1 MQKSA
6 RCSFMYGEMTD
17 KTTITRVEQ
26 ALENHAIE
34 QFEILLYKK
43 TRKSHFDFHLFC
55 GYFCL
60 PILFCVFKTLFERV
74 DDGDDDD
81 DDFEAD
87 DDYYDDEGKVLLLFF
102 WLRLRVDALPYVLFS
117 VFLDTSSFSD
127 CRKLTLECILFNFA
141 INSTAATA
149 LLLLMRL
156 FGTRFLLFS
165 AGYALLFCLG

>member
-127 CRKLTLECILFNFA
+127 CRKVTL
-141 INSTAATA
+141 
-149 LLLLMRL
+149 
-156 FGTRFLLFS
+156 
-165 AGYALLFCLG
+165 